1 MRMKLCLFNASSK
14 PLFSVGAGNLP
25 ETCGEAPLERVALQ
39 RVINTFHGEP
49 ENRMSTE
56 RKQIR
61 QFTLAYCFCKLGI
74 A

>member
-1 MRMKLCLFNASSK
+1 MRIKLGLFNASSK
-14 PLFSVGAGNLP
+14 PLFSAGTGNLP
-25 ETCGEAPLERVALQ
+25 ETCGEAPLERMALQ

-56 RKQIR
+56 QKHIRK
-61 QFTLAYCFCKLGI
+61 FTLAYCFCKLEI